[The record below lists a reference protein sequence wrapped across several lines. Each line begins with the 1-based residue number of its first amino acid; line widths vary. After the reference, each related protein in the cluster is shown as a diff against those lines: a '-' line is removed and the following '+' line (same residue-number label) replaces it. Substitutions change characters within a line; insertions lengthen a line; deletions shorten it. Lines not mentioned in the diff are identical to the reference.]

1 MKARSVASEMD
12 TTPMVEVLYASLS
25 HIGASPKRTLLE
37 DRSRAVKIQTAGGLS
52 MTIGIV
58 SDGVGGENA
67 GERAAE
73 LTVQTI
79 LEQCKRSTSQDIP
92 QILRTALEKANDRV
106 YGEARRSARKM
117 NMGATAAVAAIHQGK
132 LYLANAGDS
141 RIYLIRDGKTIPLT
155 IDHTWMNDVIRE
167 GKLSPQEAKKHPRRD
182 EIVRAIGNEAFLKVD
197 LGIWL
202 QRGKETEKE
211 AQSAQGLPLFPDD
224 RVLIC
229 SDGVIK
235 SHHDQPEAH
244 YVEEHEF
251 PELVYGLDPGRAV
264 KAILKQARSRQVD
277 DNVSA
282 VILEI
287 PSGSRPIRLP
297 NKRIF
302 LLAAIIPLLLVGVT
316 WLVIRWPRPSPEVPT
331 LPEIPS
337 LPSGFAFLSLVEGSA
352 EKQAPGGEFI
362 LLHAEDI
369 IPSGHGVRIRTLG
382 DQAYLRLDLADGS
395 ILYLGSNT
403 QIEFRAIVNGS
414 TIHETLIVLEEGH
427 VLVVHD
433 GSSDHAFAV
442 TSTIDVT
449 ARITG
454 SVMGVQLETAFQ
466 RLHLDCFQ
474 GICSIEEQRRY
485 VLTSGQHIWMD
496 MTGAAGPIS
505 SARNDLYAFGGDW
518 IPEITAATQVIPT
531 IGTPEPTETLGPLF
545 LTPTFPFKPT
555 KTARPR
561 QTPVPPAKTPTDTPE
576 PTDTEEPPTETPT
589 DTPESTDTA
598 THTPIPSPTQT
609 DTQTPTETPKPSPT
623 STEAPTD
630 TPEPTQTEDG

>member
-1 MKARSVASEMD
+1 VKVRSMASETD
-12 TTPMVEVLYASLS
+12 TTGMVEVQYASLS
-25 HIGASPKRTLLE
+25 HIGASPKRKLLE

-52 MTIGIV
+52 MTLGIV

-79 LEQCKRSTSQDIP
+79 LDQCRQSTSTDIP
-92 QILRTALEKANDRV
+92 EILRTALEEANDRV
-106 YGEARRSARKM
+106 YGEARHSARKM
-117 NMGATAAVAAIHQGK
+117 NMGATAAVASIHEGK
-132 LYLANAGDS
+132 LYLANVGDS

-155 IDHTWMNDVIRE
+155 IDHTWMNEVVRE
-167 GKLSPQEAKKHPRRD
+167 GKLSPQEARKHPRRD

-197 LGIWL
+197 LGVWL
-202 QRGKETEKE
+202 QGGKETEEE
-211 AQSAQGLPLFPDD
+211 ARSAQGLPLFPGD

-235 SHHDQPEAH
+235 SRLDQPEAH

-251 PELVYGLDPGRAV
+251 YELVYGLDPGRAV
-264 KAILKQARSRQVD
+264 KAILKLARSRQVD

-297 NKRIF
+297 GRRIF
-302 LLAAIIPLLLVGVT
+302 LLAAIVPLLLVGVN
-316 WLVIRWPRPSPEVPT
+316 WLIVRSFHPSPEVPS

-337 LPSGFAFLSLVEGSA
+337 LPSGFAFLSLLEGSA
-352 EKQAPGGEFI
+352 EKQALGGEFKV
-362 LLHAEDI
+362 LHAEDI
-369 IPSGHGVRIRTLG
+369 IPSGLGIRIRTVG

-395 ILYLGSNT
+395 ILYLGPNT
-403 QIEFRAIVNGS
+403 QIEFRAIANGS
-414 TIHETLIVLEEGH
+414 TIHETLIVLEQGQ

-433 GSSDHAFAV
+433 GSSEHAFAV
-442 TSTIDVT
+442 TSTIGVT
-449 ARITG
+449 ARIAG
-454 SVMGVQLETAFQ
+454 SVMGVQLESAFK

-496 MTGAAGPIS
+496 ITGDAGPMGP
-505 SARNDLYAFGGDW
+505 ARNELYAFGGAW
-518 IPEITAATQVIPT
+518 IAETIAVTQVTPT
-531 IGTPEPTETLGPLF
+531 IGTPQPTKTLGPLF
-545 LTPTFPFKPT
+545 LTPTFPFTPT

-561 QTPVPPAKTPTDTPE
+561 RTAIPPTQIPTDTLA
-576 PTDTEEPPTETPT
+576 PTDTEEPPTLTPTHTSEPT
-589 DTPESTDTA
+589 DTP
-598 THTPIPSPTQT
+598 THTPMPSPTHT
-609 DTQTPTETPKPSPT
+609 ETQKPTETPKPSST
-623 STEAPTD
+623 SAETPSD
-630 TPEPTQTEDG
+630 TPLPTQPEGG